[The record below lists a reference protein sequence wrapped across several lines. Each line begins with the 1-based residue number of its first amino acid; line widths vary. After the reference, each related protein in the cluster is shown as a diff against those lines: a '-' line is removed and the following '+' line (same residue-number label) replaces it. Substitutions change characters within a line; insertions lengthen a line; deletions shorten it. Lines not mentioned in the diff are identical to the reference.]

1 MARDWRLYA
10 QDIAEYC
17 DKLSGIRAQL
27 ESPETLRNSPLHF
40 LAAERCLEVIGEA
53 AKNLPLAER
62 EKHSAVPWKNI
73 IGMRDIIAH
82 GYFSVSPAV
91 IWDTMKNDLDILK
104 SAVEIMLASSGEKD
118 S

>member
-17 DKLSGIRAQL
+17 EKLKRIRTEL
-27 ESPETLRNSPLHF
+27 ESPEALRNSQIHF

-53 AKNLPLAER
+53 AKNLPLEER

-91 IWDTMKNDLDILK
+91 IWDTIKHDLDILK
-104 SAVEIMLASSGEKD
+104 SAVETMLKSSGEKD

>member
-17 DKLSGIRAQL
+17 DKLVRLGLQL
-27 ESPETLRNSPLHF
+27 ESAEAFKDSSLHI

-53 AKNLPLAER
+53 AKNLPLDVCA
-62 EKHSAVPWKNI
+62 KHSAVPWKNI
-73 IGMRDIIAH
+73 IGMRDILAH
-82 GYFSVSPAV
+82 GYFSISPAI
-91 IWDTMKNDLDILK
+91 IWDTMKNDLSILK
-104 SAVEIMLASSGEKD
+104 SAVDEMLASSGDKD